1 MAGKAMIGG
10 DTKKGNRMNTHG
22 SYIGFGELPD
32 KDELFEALI
41 NDPPEIRWRIVRTLL
56 RIEDPDQ
63 LAAVQGYFMNRL
75 KAIKAPPAPAV
86 VSRIQMTMNAIQR
99 PVRVRGYIVVKG
111 KGAYTTEEWEKAGY
125 DIAKLDAVAEAREYD
140 PAVEFHVHPK
150 MPDLKFLSDFK
161 KAGLSHAV
169 ILATDT
175 DPADVDRPEIREML
189 RSRYDRS
196 AHSRQVPF
204 EQYLNFIRS
213 NLFSNTHVTDED
225 VADWMTDYPET
236 ILGFGSVNLS
246 KSPDYVTRKLAHIE
260 KLNLRGIKLLP
271 YSQFFNPME
280 NENMDLL
287 FQYCRRTGS
296 VILSHTGCAAG
307 PFELEELS
315 RDCRPELWVDMA
327 RKYPDV
333 PVVLAHFGS
342 YSSQQPGIWFHNAVE
357 TMQQCKNVYVD
368 ISAAHYLFDDEENIE
383 TIRKKAGFGQV
394 LFATDY
400 PGPLHYGQTLE
411 GLAKKLKANLWLS
424 DEEKA
429 AIFGGNAKSILGL
442 DGR

>member
-1 MAGKAMIGG
+1 MIRCA
-10 DTKKGNRMNTHG
+10 TKKENIVNTHG

-41 NDPPEIRWRIVRTLL
+41 NDPPEIRWRVVRTLL
-56 RIEDPDQ
+56 RIEDPER
-63 LAAVQGYFMNRL
+63 LAAVQSHFMERL
-75 KAIKAPPAPAV
+75 RAIEKPPAPAV
-86 VSRIQMTMNAIQR
+86 VSRVQMTMNAIQR
-99 PVRVRGYIVVKG
+99 PVRVPGYIVVKG
-111 KGAYTTEEWEKAGY
+111 KRAYTTAEWEKSGY
-125 DIAKLDAVAEAREYD
+125 NIGKLDAVAEPPDYY

-161 KAGLSHAV
+161 KAGLTHAV

-189 RSRYDRS
+189 QRRYDRS
-196 AHSRQVPF
+196 EHSRQVPF
-204 EQYLNFIRS
+204 EQYLKFIRS
-213 NLFSNTHVTDED
+213 NLFSNTHVTDQD
-225 VADWMTDYPET
+225 VADWMADYPET
-236 ILGFGSVNLS
+236 IIGFGSVNLS
-246 KSPDYVTRKLAHIE
+246 KSPDYVTQKLATIE

-296 VILSHTGCAAG
+296 VILTHTGCAAG
-307 PFELEELS
+307 AFELEELS
-315 RDCRPELWVDMA
+315 RDSRPELWA
-327 RKYPDV
+327 PIAQKYPDV
-333 PVVLAHFGS
+333 PIVLAHFGS
-342 YSSQQPGIWFHNAVE
+342 YSSQQPGIWFHNAME

-368 ISAAHYLFDDEENIE
+368 ISAAHYLFDDEKYIR
-383 TIRKKAGFGQV
+383 TIRDKTGFGQV

-424 DEEKA
+424 DDEKE
-429 AIFGGNAKSILGL
+429 AIFSGNARAILGL
-442 DGR
+442 T

>member
-1 MAGKAMIGG
+1 MIGG
-10 DTKKGNRMNTHG
+10 GIEKGDMMNTYG
-22 SYIGFGELPD
+22 SYIGFGEMPE

-41 NDPPEIRWRIVRTLL
+41 NDPPEIRWRVVRTLL
-56 RIEDPDQ
+56 MIEDPER
-63 LAAVQGYFMNRL
+63 LAAVQSHFMDRL
-75 KAIKAPPAPAV
+75 RAVKTPPEPAV
-86 VSRIQMTMNAIQR
+86 VSRVQMTMNAIQR
-99 PVRVRGYIVVKG
+99 PVRVRGYVVVKG
-111 KGAYTTEEWEKAGY
+111 KGAYTAEEWEKAGY
-125 DIAKLDAVAEAREYD
+125 DIEKLDAVAEKPEYY

-175 DPADVDRPEIREML
+175 DPADVDRPEIQEML
-189 RSRYDRS
+189 RRRYDRS
-196 AHSRQVPF
+196 EHSRQVPF
-204 EQYLNFIRS
+204 EQYLKFIRG

-236 ILGFGSVNLS
+236 IIGFGSVNLS
-246 KSPDYVTRKLAHIE
+246 KSPEYVTQKLAHIE
-260 KLNLRGIKLLP
+260 KLKLRGIKLLP

-315 RDCRPELWVDMA
+315 RDSRPELWTEMA

-333 PVVLAHFGS
+333 PIVLAHFGS

-368 ISAAHYLFDDEENIE
+368 ISAAHYLFDDEEKIK
-383 TIRKKAGFGQV
+383 TIRDKAGFGQV
-394 LFATDY
+394 LFGTDY
-400 PGPLHYGQTLE
+400 PGPLHFGQTLE
-411 GLAKKLKANLWLS
+411 GLAKKLRANMWLS
-424 DEEKA
+424 DEEKR
-429 AIFGGNAKSILGL
+429 AIFSGNAQAILGL
-442 DGR
+442 NGR

>member
-1 MAGKAMIGG
+1 V
-10 DTKKGNRMNTHG
+10 NTHG

-41 NDPPEIRWRIVRTLL
+41 NDPPEIRWRVVRTLL
-56 RIEDPDQ
+56 RIEDPAH
-63 LAAVQGYFMNRL
+63 LAAVQGHFMDRL
-75 KAIKAPPAPAV
+75 RAIKTPPAPPV
-86 VSRIQMTMNAIQR
+86 VSRVQMTMNAIQR
-99 PVRVRGYIVVKG
+99 PVRVGGYVVVKG
-111 KGAYTTEEWEKAGY
+111 KGGYTTDEWEKSGH
-125 DIAKLDAVAEAREYD
+125 DIERLDEVAETPEYY

-150 MPDLKFLSDFK
+150 MPDLKFLSDFR

-175 DPADVDRPEIREML
+175 DPADVDRPEIVEML
-189 RSRYDRS
+189 RRRYERS
-196 AHSRQVPF
+196 EQANQVPF
-204 EQYLNFIRS
+204 EQYLEFIRS
-213 NLFSNTHVTDED
+213 NLFSRTHVTDED
-225 VADWMTDYPET
+225 VADWMADYPET
-236 ILGFGSVNLS
+236 IIGFGSVNLS
-246 KSPDYVTRKLAHIE
+246 RSPDYVTRKLAHIE
-260 KLNLRGIKLLP
+260 KLKLRGIKLLP
-271 YSQFFNPME
+271 YSQFFNPAE

-315 RDCRPELWVDMA
+315 RDSRPELWTDMA

-333 PVVLAHFGS
+333 PIVLAHFGS

-357 TMQQCKNVYVD
+357 AMQQCKNIHVD
-368 ISAAHYLFDDEENIE
+368 ISAAHYLFDDEENIR
-383 TIRKKAGFGQV
+383 TIRDKAGFDQV

-411 GLAKKLKANLWLS
+411 GLTRKLKANLWLS

-429 AIFGGNAKSILGL
+429 AIFGGNAKAVLGL
-442 DGR
+442 D

>member
-1 MAGKAMIGG
+1 M
-10 DTKKGNRMNTHG
+10 NRYG

-41 NDPPEIRWRIVRTLL
+41 NDPPEIRWRVVRTLL
-56 RIEDPDQ
+56 RIEDSGQ
-63 LAAVQGYFMNRL
+63 LAAVQGHFMNRL
-75 KAIKAPPAPAV
+75 RAISTPPPPAV
-86 VSRIQMTMNAIQR
+86 VSRVQMTMNAIQR

-111 KGAYTTEEWEKAGY
+111 KGAYTTAEWEAAGY
-125 DIAKLDAVAEAREYD
+125 DMAKLDTVAQMPEYY

-175 DPADVDRPEIREML
+175 DPADVDRPEIREL
-189 RSRYDRS
+189 LQRRYNRSE
-196 AHSRQVPF
+196 HSRQVPF
-204 EQYLNFIRS
+204 EQYLQFIRT

-225 VADWMTDYPET
+225 VADWMTDYPDT
-236 ILGFGSVNLS
+236 IVGFGSVNLS
-246 KSPDYVTRKLAHIE
+246 KSPDYVTVKLAHIE
-260 KLNLRGIKLLP
+260 KLKLRGIKLLP

-287 FQYCRRTGS
+287 FQYCRRTKS

-307 PFELEELS
+307 PFELAELS
-315 RDCRPELWVDMA
+315 QDSRPSLWTDMA

-333 PVVLAHFGS
+333 PIVLAHFGS
-342 YSSQQPGIWFHNAVE
+342 YSSKQPGIWFHDAVE

-368 ISAAHYLFDDEENIE
+368 ISAAHYLFDDEENIK
-383 TIRKKAGFGQV
+383 TIRNKAGFDQV
-394 LFATDY
+394 LFGTDY

-411 GLAKKLKANLWLS
+411 GLAKKLKANRWLS

-429 AIFGGNAKSILGL
+429 AIFSGNAKSILCL
-442 DGR
+442 DTH

>member
-1 MAGKAMIGG
+1 
-10 DTKKGNRMNTHG
+10 MNTHG

-41 NDPPEIRWRIVRTLL
+41 NDPPQIRWRVVRTLL
-56 RIEDPDQ
+56 RIEDPQQ
-63 LAAVQGYFMNRL
+63 LAAFQTDFMERL
-75 KAIKAPPAPAV
+75 RAIKTPPAPAV

-111 KGAYTTEEWEKAGY
+111 KGAYTTDEWEKAGY
-125 DIAKLDAVAEAREYD
+125 DIDRLDAAAQLPEYY

-150 MPDLKFLSDFK
+150 MPDLKLLSDFK

-175 DPADVDRPEIREML
+175 DPGDLDRPEIREML
-189 RSRYDRS
+189 RGRYERS
-196 AHSRQVPF
+196 AHSREVPF
-204 EQYLNFIRS
+204 EQYLKHIRS

-225 VADWMTDYPET
+225 VADWMADYPET
-236 ILGFGSVNLS
+236 IVGFGSVNLS
-246 KSPDYVTRKLAHIE
+246 KSPEYVTQKLAHIE
-260 KLNLRGIKLLP
+260 KLKLRGIKLLP

-287 FQYCRRTGS
+287 FRYCRRTGS
-296 VILSHTGCAAG
+296 VILSHSGCAAG

-315 RDCRPELWVDMA
+315 QDSRPELWIDLA

-333 PVVLAHFGS
+333 PIVLAHFGS
-342 YSSQQPGIWFHNAVE
+342 YSSQQPGIWFNNAVE
-357 TMQQCKNVYVD
+357 TMGQCKNVHVD
-368 ISAAHYLFDDEENIE
+368 ISAAHYLFDEEENIK
-383 TIRKKAGFGQV
+383 TIRDKAGFDQV

-411 GLAKKLKANLWLS
+411 GLVTKLKANRWLS

-429 AIFGGNAKSILGL
+429 AIFSGNAKSLLGL